1 MRDLGGVQT
10 VNGQMIRPG
19 LLVRSAYLFQA
30 KECDLEG
37 ISTIIDLRTPGERK
51 EAPDQTCGREYLPM
65 PVFDDVTAGI
75 SHESGAP
82 DQGIPDM
89 AYLYGRL
96 MRECGDSF
104 RTILLTIMQH
114 DYSTGAVLWHCTEG
128 KDRCG
133 MVTALLLESLGVPR
147 ETILEDYLK
156 TNLVNMPKAISIH
169 DRLIVTHGK
178 EFADSVYQAYIA
190 DERYLRAAWDAM
202 GEGYIQEALHIPEE
216 TIKRFEKNVLTGPL
230 SQSGTGISSSSG
242 CGGA

>member
-1 MRDLGGVQT
+1 MIQNKRDLGGIQT
-10 VNGQMIRPG
+10 ADGQIIKPG
-19 LLVRSAYLFQA
+19 LLVRSAHLFQA
-30 KECDLEG
+30 EEHDLER

-51 EAPDQTCGREYLPM
+51 EAPDQTCGREYLTL

-75 SHESGAP
+75 SHETGAR

-96 MRECGDSF
+96 MRECTDSF

-114 DYSTGAVLWHCTEG
+114 DYSTGGVLWHCTEG

-133 MVTALLLESLGVPR
+133 MTTALILESLGVPR
-147 ETILEDYLK
+147 DTILEDYLK

-178 EFADSVYQAYIA
+178 EYADSVYQAYIA
-190 DERYLRAAWDAM
+190 DERYIRSAWDAM
-202 GEGYIQEALHIPEE
+202 GEEYIREVLQIPEE
-216 TIKRFEKNVLTGPL
+216 TVKRFEKNVL
-230 SQSGTGISSSSG
+230 
-242 CGGA
+242 AAD